1 MFPYY
6 TEEKDIKTWGQWD
19 VTADP
24 MVSIDQAPNFMYN
37 EKLTWSDSKNG
48 WVYSPVKYWPNGTD
62 ADNVANMP
70 SNTATEAAPQYLSF
84 FAYAPFV
91 QAAELPETGR
101 NNDAADGIIEMTAN
115 SANIDASYLYYRT
128 SNDNPYGVDESIDLL
143 WATTQ
148 DCYKYDATSDD
159 NDQGRV
165 GDRVQLNFKHAL
177 AKLSIYTQL
186 YVDRTADLSS
196 DAYPTEL
203 DSNTKIFIDNVTIN
217 TPSYY
222 PEGMLVFGPNQT
234 TPKWDYTGLSAKSK
248 TSFRFDSDTDNDVD
262 DVRYAIRYAAPNI
275 PASATITDANSDGID
290 DVTGLTEAETV
301 KEAFDA
307 METGVTASE
316 QQLSA
321 THEVFLFP
329 PSEDTQAISV
339 TAVYHV
345 VTYDAN
351 LTLNSPKYYSNVT
364 NNITASLGNNDFM
377 FEPNKQYKIL
387 LSLGITSVKFDI
399 YVLNDR
405 GEYILLS
412 AVVKEWDQSTT
423 EVNVE

>member
-1 MFPYY
+1 MFAQSTGNTTWSGYPKTTPY
-6 TEEKDIKTWGQWD
+6 
-19 VTADP
+19 
-24 MVSIDQAPNFMYN
+24 NFMWN
-37 EKLTWSDSKNG
+37 QKVEWSDPN
-48 WVYSPVKYWPNGTD
+48 WTYTPVKYWPNDNTP
-62 ADNVANMP
+62 ADDKGAQGSVAH
-70 SNTATEAAPQYLSF
+70 SYLSF
-84 FAYAPFV
+84 FAYAPYV
-91 QAAELPETGR
+91 EAAELPGR
-101 NNDAADGIIEMTAN
+101 EDDAADGIIEMTAN

-329 PSEDTQAISV
+329 PSEEKQAISV

-345 VTYDAN
+345 VTYDAS
-351 LTLNSPKYYSNVT
+351 LTLNEPKYYSNVT

-399 YVLNDR
+399 YVLNDS